1 MVLAERDLVRQ
12 GLPVV
17 QSVARKIAR
26 RLGGLVHVDD
36 LLGMGHVALIEI
48 ARTYDPARATFVSYA
63 AARLR
68 WAMLDGLRRETH
80 GRSSN
85 ARVLAVMASERHLE
99 GLGLDPEPDAPTT
112 EQQDQAALTA
122 LLEGQAAAL
131 TLGLLS
137 AAPDPDLVGPGSV
150 TPEEQL
156 ARAQLV
162 HAARDAILTLP
173 ERERALIE
181 RHYFGG
187 EPFDVIAR
195 DLEIDKSW
203 ASRLHARAIDRLK
216 AALRDPSS
224 VDIAPPE

>member
-1 MVLAERDLVRQ
+1 MMVVDRDLVRQ

-17 QSVARKIAR
+17 QAVARSIAR
-26 RLGGLVHVDD
+26 RFGGAVHLDD

-48 ARTYDPARATFVSYA
+48 ARSYDPARASFVAYA
-63 AARLR
+63 ASRLR

-80 GRSSN
+80 GRSSS
-85 ARVLAVMASERHLE
+85 ARVLAVMAAERHAE
-99 GLGLDPEPDAPTT
+99 GLPPEHDEPTT

-122 LLEGQAAAL
+122 FLEGQATAL
-131 TLGLLS
+131 ALGLL
-137 AAPDPDLVGPGSV
+137 AGAPDPDLVGPRSQS
-150 TPEEQL
+150 PEEQL
-156 ARAQLV
+156 SRAQLV
-162 HAARDAILTLP
+162 HAARDALGTLP

-195 DLEIDKSW
+195 DLAIDKSW
-203 ASRLHARAIDRLK
+203 ASRLHTRAIDRLR

-224 VDIAPPE
+224 VDLAPEDL